1 MADDF
6 RDFLAALVNAG
17 VRFLVVGAHA
27 MAAHGVPRTT
37 GDMDVLVEPNVENA
51 ARVWHALGI
60 FGAPLQSLNVTQADF
75 SKPDVVV
82 QLGLPPYRIDVL
94 TSISGVTFDEAWGDR
109 LDGEMQGVPVSFL
122 GRESFIRNKRAT
134 GRRKDLLDIE
144 LLG

>member
-6 RDFLAALVNAG
+6 RDFLGALVDAG

-27 MAAHGVPRTT
+27 MAAHGVPRAT
-37 GDMDVLVEPNVENA
+37 GDMDVLVEPAAENA
-51 ARVWHALGI
+51 ARVWRALGT
-60 FGAPLQSLNVTQADF
+60 FGAPLHSLTVSESDF
-75 SKPDVVV
+75 AKPDVVV

-94 TSISGVTFDEAWGDR
+94 TSISGVTFDEAWSDR
-109 LDGEMQGVPVSFL
+109 LDGEMQGVPVAFL